1 MCKAGSTSVNVCYGS
16 LQFLPNMQTFLPS
29 RLNAEHGQRMLCEG
43 DLPVR
48 DRALKHLSHEL
59 TLPSECYRWTCSKL
73 YLLLAESLISNLELQ
88 SDLQRTGNTIC
99 SYCTVPLG
107 LAAMK
112 LQETPVQ
119 GTVFSAHN

>member
-1 MCKAGSTSVNVCYGS
+1 MSDCYGS
-16 LQFLPNMQTFLPS
+16 LQFLPNMQNFLLSP
-29 RLNAEHGQRMLCEG
+29 LNAEHGQPVLCEG

-48 DRALKHLSHEL
+48 DRAHKHLPHEL

-73 YLLLAESLISNLELQ
+73 YILLAESLLSNLELQ

-112 LQETPVQ
+112 LQEILVQ
-119 GTVFSAHN
+119 GTVFTAHN